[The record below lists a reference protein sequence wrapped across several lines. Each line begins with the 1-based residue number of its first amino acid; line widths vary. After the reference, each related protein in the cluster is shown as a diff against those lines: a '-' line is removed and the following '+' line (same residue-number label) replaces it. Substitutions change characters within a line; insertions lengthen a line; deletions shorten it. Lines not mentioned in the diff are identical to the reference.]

1 MGHHGAPS
9 FWTMPCLDYAIKDA
23 VQARYA
29 HQNMATL
36 TFTINMADNA
46 NNNEGE
52 NFMMVFSNDRDESRT
67 KSCRIP
73 VGREKKYSAS
83 SYNSGKG

>member
-1 MGHHGAPS
+1 
-9 FWTMPCLDYAIKDA
+9 MPCLDLDYAIKDA

-36 TFTINMADNA
+36 TFTINIADNA

-52 NFMMVFSNDRDESRT
+52 NFVMVFSNDRDELRT

-73 VGREKKYSAS
+73 HAVKNTAGIGTSQVRVST
-83 SYNSGKG
+83 G